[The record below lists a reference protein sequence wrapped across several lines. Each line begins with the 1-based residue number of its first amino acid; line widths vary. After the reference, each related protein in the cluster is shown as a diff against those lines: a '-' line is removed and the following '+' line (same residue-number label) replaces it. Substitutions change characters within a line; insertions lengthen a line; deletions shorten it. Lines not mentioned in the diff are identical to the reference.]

1 MQLALQI
8 LFWFCVLLML
18 HSYILF
24 PLLLQL
30 LARGR
35 KDNAIVY
42 DRSDDLPHVF
52 ILMSAY
58 NEQKVIREKLDSVF
72 DTDYPL
78 DRLYFYIGSDN
89 SSDQT
94 NAIIEEYARKYS
106 QVKFFPFYERNGK
119 SGVLNKLYA
128 EIKGNIS
135 TSPERAKAPS
145 AGHRPADEVFILT
158 DANVLFTRSCI
169 YEMIKHFK
177 NPDIGQVAANVLNKG
192 QRNDGISIQ
201 ETSYIQRENLIK
213 YREGLIWGA
222 MQGAFGACY
231 AMRASCFSP
240 IPPNFMMEDF
250 YLSMSILSQGKKAIS
265 EFRSV
270 CYEDVSNDVT
280 EEFKRKTRISTGN
293 FQNLFVYWKRLLK
306 FDAVAFCFLS
316 HKVIRWKGPFIIII
330 MTLASAILAVHLPFY
345 LLVFALM
352 VLFLISPLI
361 DGVLKA
367 LGINIGILRL
377 VAYFNLMNWA
387 LLYGFYKYMIGVETS
402 VWSPTKRNI

>member
-1 MQLALQI
+1 
-8 LFWFCVLLML
+8 
-18 HSYILF
+18 
-24 PLLLQL
+24 
-30 LARGR
+30 
-35 KDNAIVY
+35 
-42 DRSDDLPHVF
+42 
-52 ILMSAY
+52 MSAY

-78 DRLYFYIGSDN
+78 DKLHFYIGSDN

-94 NAIIEEYARKYS
+94 NAIIEQYALKFP
-106 QVKFFPFYERNGK
+106 QIKFFPFYERNGK
-119 SGVLNKLYA
+119 SGVLNKLY
-128 EIKGNIS
+128 ETIKDTRYKPDDI
-135 TSPERAKAPS
+135 
-145 AGHRPADEVFILT
+145 FILT
-158 DANVLFTRSCI
+158 DANVLFTRSSI
-169 YEMIKHFK
+169 YEMVKHFK

-192 QRNDGISIQ
+192 QRNDGISMQ

-231 AMRASCFSP
+231 SMRASCFSP

-265 EFRSV
+265 EFKSV
-270 CYEDVSNDVT
+270 CYEDVSNDIT

-293 FQNLFVYWKRLLK
+293 FQNLFVYWKRLLR

-330 MTLASAILAVHLPFY
+330 MILTSAILAVHLPFY

-361 DGVLKA
+361 DSILKT

-387 LLYGFYKYMIGVETS
+387 LLYGCLLYTS
-402 VWSPTKRNI
+402 DAADE

>member
-1 MQLALQI
+1 MQLVLQI
-8 LFWFCVLLML
+8 LFWFCVLLMF
-18 HSYILF
+18 HSYVLF
-24 PLLLQL
+24 PLILQV
-30 LARGR
+30 LARNK

-42 DRSDDLPHVF
+42 DRSADLPHVF

-78 DRLYFYIGSDN
+78 DKLFFYIGSDN

-94 NAIIEEYARKYS
+94 NTIIEEYAKPHP
-106 QVKFFPFYERNGK
+106 QIKFFPFNERNGK
-119 SGVLNKLYA
+119 SGVLNKLFA
-128 EIKGNIS
+128 AIKENGYK
-135 TSPERAKAPS
+135 P
-145 AGHRPADEVFILT
+145 DDVFILT

-169 YEMIKHFK
+169 YEMVKHFK
-177 NPDIGQVAANVLNKG
+177 NTDIGQVAANVLNKG
-192 QRNDGISIQ
+192 QRQDGISIQ

-240 IPPNFMMEDF
+240 IPANFFMEDF

-265 EFRSV
+265 EFKSV

-280 EEFKRKTRISTGN
+280 EEFKRKTRISIGN
-293 FQNLFVYWKRLLK
+293 FQNLFVYWTRLFR
-306 FDAVAFCFLS
+306 FDAVAFCFYS
-316 HKVIRWKGPFIIII
+316 HKVIRWKGPFLIIL
-330 MTLASAILAVHLPFY
+330 MFLSSAILAVQLPFY
-345 LLVFALM
+345 LLVSALM

-361 DGVLKA
+361 DSVLKVI
-367 LGINIGILRL
+367 GINIGILRL

-387 LLYGFYKYMIGVETS
+387 LLYGFFKYLKGVETS
-402 VWSPTKRNI
+402 AWSPTKRNI